1 MSKVVVDASFAL
13 KWVLP
18 ETDSSVAIVLLNK
31 WMTEHTGVLAP
42 ALFAYEVTNIIY
54 RQAASGKITYEE
66 ARQSLK
72 KLFSIG
78 IALNFS
84 QYEEISANAMK
95 LAQRFKL
102 SATYDAHYIA
112 LAQQEKCEF
121 WTADTRLWN
130 VTKDHLSWVHWIGN
144 YHP

>member
-54 RQAASGKITYEE
+54 LAIITPDPSRHSVAARPSTSPHRS
-66 ARQSLK
+66 AVDRSRAALSLPRPVEWRR
-72 KLFSIG
+72 
-78 IALNFS
+78 ALP
-84 QYEEISANAMK
+84 
-95 LAQRFKL
+95 
-102 SATYDAHYIA
+102 AH
-112 LAQQEKCEF
+112 
-121 WTADTRLWN
+121 R
-130 VTKDHLSWVHWIGN
+130 GRR
-144 YHP
+144 